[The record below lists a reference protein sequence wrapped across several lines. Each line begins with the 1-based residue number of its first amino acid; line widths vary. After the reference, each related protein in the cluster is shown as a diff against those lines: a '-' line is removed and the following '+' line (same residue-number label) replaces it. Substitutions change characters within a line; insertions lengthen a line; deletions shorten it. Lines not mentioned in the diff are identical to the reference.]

1 MSYGVKLIQRFV
13 KFTFIFHQILNR
25 SIIFN
30 SFAIFREYK
39 DLDLTKLQSQCI
51 QFEMTSF
58 PYSSWCGTPCVN
70 IHAIYFYV
78 NANVTKHMR
87 LGTLS
92 LCFSKAYMLMHIK
105 QILDEPKLLESMKLT
120 SFQRNALK
128 HTPIFAKRYKRYY
141 LELFFA
147 NDSFAR
153 RQGDG
158 ACNILIYNA
167 SSLHALFNYLCLTI

>member
-1 MSYGVKLIQRFV
+1 MSYGVELIYLFV
-13 KFTFIFHQILNR
+13 KFNFIFHQILNSVYSDHR
-25 SIIFN
+25 V
-30 SFAIFREYK
+30 FRIYE
-39 DLDLTKLQSQCI
+39 DLDLKKLQSQCI
-51 QFEMTSF
+51 QFVMTSF

-105 QILDEPKLLESMKLT
+105 QILDEPKLLENMKPT

-128 HTPIFAKRYKRYY
+128 RTPIFAKRYKRYY
-141 LELFFA
+141 LELFL
-147 NDSFAR
+147 
-153 RQGDG
+153 QT
-158 ACNILIYNA
+158 IP
-167 SSLHALFNYLCLTI
+167 LHEDRGMAHAIF